1 MVEAVVSER
10 SSELIKDHRQKK
22 SKKDVSSSS
31 DDSSS
36 LDYEE
41 LVKKRRQPGAQPVI
55 EVAKAQEKDKEE
67 SSSKSSSE
75 ASNRVAKE
83 EVKAEIPKAKPAEPA
98 KKGDEDEDWV
108 LSEPP
113 AKPVPEVAKK
123 ESPKAASGTS
133 KE

>member
-41 LVKKRRQPGAQPVI
+41 LVKKRVAGAQPVI
-55 EVAKAQEKDKEE
+55 EVAKAQEKHKEE

>member
-1 MVEAVVSER
+1 MAEAVSER
-10 SSELIKDHRQKK
+10 SAEPKKDHQRQNQ
-22 SKKDVSSSS
+22 SKKDESSS

-55 EVAKAQEKDKEE
+55 EVAKAQEKLKEE
-67 SSSKSSSE
+67 TSSKSSSE
-75 ASNRVAKE
+75 ASNREAKE
-83 EVKAEIPKAKPAEPA
+83 EVKAETPKANKPVEPA

-108 LSEPP
+108 LSEPL

-123 ESPKAASGTS
+123 ESPKAATDIS

>member
-1 MVEAVVSER
+1 M
-10 SSELIKDHRQKK
+10 
-22 SKKDVSSSS
+22 
-31 DDSSS
+31 
-36 LDYEE
+36 
-41 LVKKRRQPGAQPVI
+41 KKRVAGGKPVI
-55 EVAKAQEKDKEE
+55 EVAKAQEKHKEE
-67 SSSKSSSE
+67 SSSSE

-83 EVKAEIPKAKPAEPA
+83 EVKAEIPKAKPVKPA

-123 ESPKAASGTS
+123 ESPKAASDIP